1 MDHNEPG
8 NEELWAP
15 AEDGVPPVVGRKD
28 PETLRPMMKYDTSG
42 EVSNPVSDSDAVYH
56 ESYET
61 GDGVN
66 VSISF

>member
-1 MDHNEPG
+1 MDHDGPG

-15 AEDGVPPVVGRKD
+15 TEDGVPPVVGRKD
-28 PETLRPMMKYDTSG
+28 PETLRPMMQYDTSG
-42 EVSNPVSDSDAVYH
+42 EVSKSDSESAGVYH

-61 GDGVN
+61 GEGVN